1 MTPGDRPENW
11 QLMVQAYADGELDP
25 VSQLEVEAWIRTR
38 PEVAELF
45 HDLRETNRQFG
56 DASAPPDPEPNEL
69 RRSGEVILAR
79 LRPRP
84 HRPWLRPAILLA
96 AAASIAA
103 VLFFACPPEH
113 VCQVKAIPSTG
124 AILPVEQVDP
134 LAEFDDLPIASA
146 DEARVSIVRGDV
158 SPTFVSG
165 LDLLPDPLELATVD
179 EMQIART
186 GRSAFTVPKPGDA
199 PMIYQTRA
207 KASEE
212 VWPWAD

>member
-1 MTPGDRPENW
+1 MTTGDRPEDW
-11 QLMVQAYADGELDP
+11 QLMVLAYADGELDP

-38 PEVAELF
+38 PEVAELYRE
-45 HDLRETNRQFG
+45 LRAENLAFRDGT
-56 DASAPPDPEPNEL
+56 APPEPDPSAI

-84 HRPWLRPAILLA
+84 HRPWLRRVVLMGV
-96 AAASIAA
+96 AASMAGA
-103 VLFFACPPEH
+103 LFLACPPDH
-113 VCQVKAIPSTG
+113 VCHVKTIPTV
-124 AILPVEQVDP
+124 APAPVQPVDP
-134 LAEFDDLPIASA
+134 LAEFEDLPIASA
-146 DEARVSIVRGDV
+146 GEARVSAVHGDV
-158 SPTFVSG
+158 SPVFVSCP
-165 LDLLPDPLELATVD
+165 DLLPDVLDLASVE
-179 EMQIART
+179 EMRIEHS

>member
-1 MTPGDRPENW
+1 MTPAERPENW

-25 VSQLEVEAWIRTR
+25 LSQLEVESWIRTL

-45 HDLRETNRQFG
+45 HDLRETNRQFRE
-56 DASAPPDPEPNEL
+56 DSAAPDPDEL

-96 AAASIAA
+96 AAASVAA

-113 VCQVKAIPSTG
+113 VCQVKAIPS
-124 AILPVEQVDP
+124 INSFVPVEPVDP
-134 LAEFDDLPIASA
+134 LAEYDDLPIASA
-146 DEARVSIVRGDV
+146 EEARVSVVRGDV
-158 SPTFVSG
+158 SPTFIAGV
-165 LDLLPDPLELATVD
+165 DLLPDRLELATVD
-179 EMQIART
+179 EMQIERT

-199 PMIYQTRA
+199 PMIFQTRA

>member
-1 MTPGDRPENW
+1 MTPAERPENW

-25 VSQLEVEAWIRTR
+25 LSQLEVESWIRTL

-45 HDLRETNRQFG
+45 HDLRETNRQFRE
-56 DASAPPDPEPNEL
+56 DSAAPDPDEL

-84 HRPWLRPAILLA
+84 QRPWMRPGILLA
-96 AAASIAA
+96 AAASVAA

-113 VCQVKAIPSTG
+113 VCQVKAIPSAGSTV
-124 AILPVEQVDP
+124 PVEPVDP
-134 LAEFDDLPIASA
+134 LAEYDDLPIASA
-146 DEARVSIVRGDV
+146 EEARVSVVRGDV
-158 SPTFVSG
+158 SPTFIVG
-165 LDLLPDPLELATVD
+165 VDLLPDRLELATVD
-179 EMQIART
+179 EMQIERT

-199 PMIYQTRA
+199 PMIFQTRA